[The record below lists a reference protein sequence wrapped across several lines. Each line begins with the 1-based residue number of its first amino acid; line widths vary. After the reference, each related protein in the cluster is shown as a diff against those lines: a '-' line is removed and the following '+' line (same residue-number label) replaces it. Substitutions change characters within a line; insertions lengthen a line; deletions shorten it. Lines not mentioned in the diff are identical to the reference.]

1 MSNITSYSFYFSIF
15 GGAAYLL
22 FLATSQHAMSDVNP
36 CLDLRPIPETSYNV
50 KFWQHGN
57 MATWQDGKMQCLH
70 PPRHTFPQK
79 CYSTQQVLYLQHCF
93 FPTSTTVNN
102 VYIVP

>member
-57 MATWQDGKMQCLH
+57 MATWQDGKMARCNV
-70 PPRHTFPQK
+70 
-79 CYSTQQVLYLQHCF
+79 STPLDILFHKNVIQHNKFSIFNIVF
-93 FPTSTTVNN
+93 FQLRQR
-102 VYIVP
+102 